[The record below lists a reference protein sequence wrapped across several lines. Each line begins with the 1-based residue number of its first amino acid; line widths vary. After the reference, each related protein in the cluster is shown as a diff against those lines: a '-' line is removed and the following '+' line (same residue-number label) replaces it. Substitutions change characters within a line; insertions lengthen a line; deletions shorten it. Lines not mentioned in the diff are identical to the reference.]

1 MTPQR
6 THRDEAQ
13 STDKDID
20 ARFRNVNDPKTLRA
34 LTHPVRLALL
44 EALALEGPLTATAAG
59 ELIAESPTTCSF
71 HFRQLAKYGF
81 VEEAE
86 AGPGRLRPWKL
97 VDVGM
102 RFSDVTEDPEMS
114 VAAKSLERMVFDRAI
129 GRLSNYISRKA
140 DFPKVWQEAS
150 ENIESILWVTPAELE
165 EVTREILGIFNR
177 FIERNADPSLR
188 SADSLPVEA
197 LLFTY
202 PIRFPGSPQ

>member
-1 MTPQR
+1 MTPE
-6 THRDEAQ
+6 TTQ
-13 STDKDID
+13 SDDALSAVDDID

-102 RFSDVTEDPEMS
+102 RFSDVTENPEMS
-114 VAAKSLERMVFDRAI
+114 VAAKSLERMVFDRAM
-129 GRLSNYISRKA
+129 GRLSTYIATKA
-140 DFPKVWQEAS
+140 SFPKVWQEAS
-150 ENIESILWVTPAELE
+150 ENIESILWVTPTELD
-165 EVTREILGIFNR
+165 EVTQDVLGILNR
-177 FIERNADPSLR
+177 FIDRNADPSLR
-188 SADSLPVEA
+188 AEGSLPVEA
-197 LLFTY
+197 LVFTY
-202 PIRFPGSPQ
+202 PIRLPGSPE